1 MMKDKAKKKKISFK
15 TGALAFRSKASAKD
29 LKKTRS
35 GLSQN
40 AAADAPKAQK
50 KVTQDFGAGAR
61 RSRKSEGKR
70 TDAYVRSGLA
80 QNTAADAPKAKERVA
95 KRMAAAGLCSRRDAE
110 KWIADGRVWVNGEK
124 LLTPACVVGEDDE
137 IVVDGVVLKRKET
150 PRMWCYHKP
159 VGLLTTHKDPQG
171 RPTVFE
177 NLPKSL
183 PRVISVGRLDLNS
196 EGLLLLTT
204 DGELARAIEL
214 PSRGWKRQYR
224 VRIHGQITPEMIKK
238 AAQGVTIDGI
248 HYAPCVIE
256 VEENQSGGKNQW
268 VKVTLTEG
276 KNREIRRLMESF
288 GLQVA
293 RLIRISYGPF
303 QLGSLP
309 VGEVREIPYKVIKEQ
324 I

>member
-1 MMKDKAKKKKISFK
+1 MIKDKAKKKKISFK
-15 TGALAFRSKASAKD
+15 TGALAFRTKASAKD

-35 GLSQN
+35 DLPQN
-40 AAADAPKAQK
+40 TAADAPKAQK

-70 TDAYVRSGLA
+70 TDAYVRSDLP
-80 QNTAADAPKAKERVA
+80 QNTAADAPKDKERVA

-110 KWIADGRVWVNGEK
+110 RWIADGRVWVNGEK
-124 LLTPACVVGEDDE
+124 LLTPACVVGKDDE
-137 IVVDGVVLKRKET
+137 IVVDGVVLKGKET

-204 DGELARAIEL
+204 DGELARSIEL

-256 VEENQSGGKNQW
+256 VEETQSGGKNQW
-268 VKVTLTEG
+268 VKVRLTEG

-324 I
+324 L

>member
-15 TGALAFRSKASAKD
+15 TGASAFRSKASAKD